1 MEIVSIT
8 KRMFLIL
15 QIWILLNV
23 SPYLVHCQ
31 PSQLPLPP
39 RVLGPETSGFDT
51 KGGGPY
57 TGVGDGRVLKYE
69 GPNIGFTEFAT
80 TSPNRTKIRC
90 DGTNDPISQQICGR
104 PLGLEFYTRT
114 GDLYITDAF
123 YGLLV
128 VGQSGGLARPV
139 VTSFEGKPFAFLNSL
154 AIDQERRMIYFIDSG
169 TVFRFSNRVII
180 LRSGDATGRL
190 FQYDIRRN
198 QTTLLL
204 SGLSGPAGIAL
215 SRDKSYL
222 LVSELIAGRIRRFW
236 LTGPKTNTSDV
247 FASSN
252 VDGNPDNI
260 KRTVS
265 GDFWV
270 AVIRRNILPFPPFTS
285 RGQRLNQ
292 LGQVIETRDFTA
304 QYILSPAGISE
315 VQEYKGKLYVGSLDQ
330 NFVGVYNV

>member
-1 MEIVSIT
+1 MLTI
-8 KRMFLIL
+8 F

-23 SPYLVHCQ
+23 SNYFVHCGFS
-31 PSQLPLPP
+31 PLRLPKK
-39 RVLGPETSGFDT
+39 TSGPDSAAFDP

-57 TGVGDGRVLKYE
+57 ACVGDGRVVKYE
-69 GPNIGFTEFAT
+69 GPNVGFTEFAT

-169 TVFRFSNRVII
+169 AVFRFRNRVTI
-180 LRSGDATGRL
+180 LRSTDATGRL

-222 LVSELIAGRIRRFW
+222 LVSELIPGRIRRFW

-247 FASSN
+247 FAK

-270 AVIRRNILPFPPFTS
+270 AVVKLNILPPFIS
-285 RGQRLNQ
+285 RGQRLDQ

-304 QYILSPAGISE
+304 QYRLSPAGISE